1 MQHTI
6 IINET
11 NRRQLKKAYNKAVK
25 DGAESFILNG
35 DEILTRYAK
44 YLLEYF
50 DMQLNKS
57 AAV

>member
-1 MQHTI
+1 ML
-6 IINET
+6 INEA